1 MPEWILIFVS
11 GLLGS
16 THCLGMCGGF
26 AVAIGGGSGSP
37 GAALGRQL
45 LYSAGRVATYSL
57 AGAMAGFGG
66 FWLAARVPALVNVQA
81 VLALVAGLILVYE
94 GLRAGGWWP
103 RRRRA
108 AANLPCLARSFLA
121 PLLKATGPTGP
132 LVAGMATAFLPC
144 GLLYAFL
151 ALASSTGSL
160 WGGGLVML
168 SFALGTVPLMVAV
181 GCLGPALLAT
191 ARGQAWRR
199 GLFRLAAVA
208 VVVVGVMSLARGVS
222 FLDWPGRSSPP
233 ACPACATAQVSD
245 QALNRAGLAQPPARP
260 GSTLPRATAAR

>member
-1 MPEWILIFVS
+1 MPEWVLIFVS

-26 AVAIGGGSGSP
+26 AVAIGGGAASP
-37 GAALGRQL
+37 SAALGRQL

-57 AGAMAGFGG
+57 AGAIAGFGG
-66 FWLAARVPALVNVQA
+66 LWLAAKIPPLVNVQA
-81 VLALVAGLILVYE
+81 VLALLAGAILVYE

-103 RRRRA
+103 ARRRA
-108 AANLPCLARSFLA
+108 AAGVPCLAGSFLA
-121 PLLKATGPTGP
+121 PLLRAPGPAGP

-208 VVVVGVMSLARGVS
+208 VVAVGAMSVARGVS
-222 FLDWPGRSSPP
+222 FFAWPGRSTPP
-233 ACPACATAQVSD
+233 ACPACATAQLAD
-245 QALNRAGLAQPPARP
+245 RALNRAELAPPP
-260 GSTLPRATAAR
+260 GPPESALPTATAAR